1 MESFRTMREEFLGGA
16 QAIRLTTL
24 SLLSDMAL
32 TLLQV
37 IVMILLVLV
46 DNAYDHVGAC
56 IGA

>member
-1 MESFRTMREEFLGGA
+1 MREEFLGGA